1 MLRKDKKQYSI
12 YSVLYEKIPSNHIL
26 KQIDEAVDFSF
37 INDLLESSYCAKFG
51 RPAKEPEMMMKI
63 LFLQNLYNLSDVRI
77 IEEAK
82 YNLAYLWFLGLNPED
97 ELPDPSL
104 LAKFRTQR
112 LKNEMLDEVISEIVR
127 QCVEKG
133 IIKGD
138 SISVDSTHLEAN
150 CKKKSPE
157 KIMKYL
163 AVRLFKAMQK
173 DLEEIPAQI
182 DTQIPE
188 SKEIKDV
195 KEARKVM
202 KDYLEKVMDEAQKYP
217 GENIKAA
224 IDESR
229 ELISDEKFMNSRSI
243 RSLSDKDA
251 RVGYKS
257 KTDCFFGYKG
267 EFTMTT
273 DERIITAVTVDDGTY
288 VDGTKFKDMLE
299 KTIMSGI
306 DVKEA
311 YGDKAYFRK
320 DILSDLK
327 EKNIVPYIP
336 LSASAYRIDD
346 DMFSYNKDSDQ
357 WFCSEG
363 NATIKKK
370 LVNRNRNGKKET
382 RLCYKFCL
390 EQCREC
396 PKAEQC
402 KGIVNGKA
410 KFGSKELVIGNY
422 ALEYYELSQW
432 QKDNEEFLKKYKK
445 RAAHEW
451 KNGELKRFHGLAKAK
466 GWCLQSVKT
475 QVKLTAIA
483 GNLKR
488 IAAIKIEELSL
499 KNAKSFIFV
508 LFENFKVKS
517 TVKMRVCG

>member
-1 MLRKDKKQYSI
+1 MLRKEKKQYSF
-12 YSVLYEKIPSNHIL
+12 YSGLYEKIPSDHLL

-37 INDLLESSYCAKFG
+37 INELLESSYCAKFG

-77 IEEAK
+77 IEESK
-82 YNLAYLWFLGLNPED
+82 YNLAHLWFLGLNPED

-112 LKNEMLDEVISEIVR
+112 LKDEMLDEVISEIVR

-163 AVRLFKAMQK
+163 AVRLFKSMQK
-173 DLEEIPAQI
+173 DLQEIPSQI

-202 KDYLEKVMDEAQKYP
+202 KNYLEKVIDEAQKYP

-224 IDESR
+224 IDEAR
-229 ELISDEKFMNSRSI
+229 ELISDERFMNSKSV

-251 RVGYKS
+251 RVGHKS
-257 KTDCFFGYKG
+257 KTDCFFGYKT

-273 DERIITAVTVDDGTY
+273 EERIITALVVGNGAY
-288 VDGTKFKDMLE
+288 VDGTEFKDMLE
-299 KTIMSGI
+299 KTIISGM
-306 DVKEA
+306 DVNEA

-320 DILSDLK
+320 DILADLK
-327 EKNIVPYIP
+327 EKKIVPYIP
-336 LSASAYRIDD
+336 VSRSAYRVDEE
-346 DMFSYNKDSDQ
+346 MYSYNKDSDQ
-357 WFCSEG
+357 WFCCEG
-363 NATIKKK
+363 NNTISKKVVWRK
-370 LVNRNRNGKKET
+370 RDGKKEM
-382 RLCYKFCL
+382 RICYKFDNELCG
-390 EQCREC
+390 QC

-402 KGIVNGKA
+402 KGFNNNKVRKGA
-410 KFGSKELVIGNY
+410 KTLVIG
-422 ALEYYELSQW
+422 EYSTEFYEISRW
-432 QKDNEEFLKKYKK
+432 QKNNKEFLEKYKK
-445 RAAHEW
+445 RAGHEW

-466 GWCLQSVKT
+466 GWCIQSVIR
-475 QVKLTAIA
+475 QAKLTAIA

-488 IAAIKIEELSL
+488 IAAIKREELSL
-499 KNAKSFIFV
+499 KTAKSFIFSF
-508 LFENFKVKS
+508 FEHFKVNNLE
-517 TVKMRVCG
+517 KMRACC